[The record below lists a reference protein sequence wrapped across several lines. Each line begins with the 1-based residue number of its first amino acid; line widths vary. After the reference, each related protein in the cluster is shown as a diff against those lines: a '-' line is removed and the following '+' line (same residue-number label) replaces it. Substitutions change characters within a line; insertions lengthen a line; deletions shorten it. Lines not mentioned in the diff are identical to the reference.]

1 VIRVLVAADSAV
13 ARAGLESVVAS
24 RPSLTVVGSSSAGA
38 ELAQQIEAL
47 QPDVVLAEP
56 SWRDGDDV
64 LTALHGLN
72 GWGHAAALVIL
83 HESSEDGDTASL
95 LRAGVRAVLPRS
107 ATAEEIVAAID
118 AAALGLVVLHDDA
131 LGALLPTQRVA
142 TRATSTQPAQALT
155 PRETEVL
162 NMLAE
167 GLGNKQTA
175 ARLGISEHTV
185 KAHVA
190 AIFGK
195 LGVSSR
201 TEAVTLGAR
210 LGLIML

>member
-24 RPSLTVVGSSSAGA
+24 RPTFTVVGSSSPGV

-47 QPDVVLAEP
+47 QPDVVLAEL

-64 LTALHGLN
+64 STALHGLD
-72 GWGHAAALVIL
+72 GWGHPAALVIL
-83 HESSEDGDTASL
+83 NEASGDAETASL

-107 ATAEEIVAAID
+107 ATAEEIVAAIET
-118 AAALGLVVLHDDA
+118 AALGLVVLHEDA
-131 LGALLPTQRVA
+131 LGALLPSRPVA
-142 TRATSTQPAQALT
+142 ARAASTRPAQALT